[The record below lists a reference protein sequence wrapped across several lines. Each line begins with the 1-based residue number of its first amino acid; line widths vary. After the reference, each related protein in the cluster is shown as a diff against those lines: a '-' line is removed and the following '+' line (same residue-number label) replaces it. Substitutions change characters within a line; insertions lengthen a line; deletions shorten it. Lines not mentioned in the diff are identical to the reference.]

1 MPERGR
7 VVLNRSFMG
16 RGLLMFGVGRVLLR
30 AARFSDGKC
39 RLRCCAPV
47 PAVECSGR
55 RPSDFFGIRMKNFVF
70 TGFWSNFENPH

>member
-16 RGLLMFGVGRVLLR
+16 RGLLMFGVAGFCCGQRVFPMGNADCVLR
-30 AARFSDGKC
+30 
-39 RLRCCAPV
+39 PV
-47 PAVECSGR
+47 PAVGCSGR

>member
-39 RLRCCAPV
+39 RLRCCAPC
-47 PAVECSGR
+47 PRSSAPEGGLPIFS
-55 RPSDFFGIRMKNFVF
+55 
-70 TGFWSNFENPH
+70 E

>member
-30 AARFSDGKC
+30 AARFPMGNADCGAAP
-39 RLRCCAPV
+39 RARGRVLRKA
-47 PAVECSGR
+47 AFR
-55 RPSDFFGIRMKNFVF
+55 FFRNKDEKLCFYGLLV
-70 TGFWSNFENPH
+70 

>member
-16 RGLLMFGVGRVLLR
+16 RGLLMFGVGSAFFRWEMPTAVLR
-30 AARFSDGKC
+30 
-39 RLRCCAPV
+39 PV
-47 PAVECSGR
+47 PAVGCSGR